1 MIWVLAAMAL
11 QVLGGVFALGLSK
24 RPARAGR
31 VGAGSLLLAGAV
43 SLPAVLGALFG
54 GSSEFVTA
62 PWPVPYGSLSVGLD
76 ALSALFLIP
85 IFVVPPLAA
94 VYGVRYLKDEEGHR
108 PIGASWFFF
117 ALLCASMAGVVISRN
132 GVLFLVS
139 WEVMSLASYFL
150 VTFQD
155 DDPGVREAGWTYLG
169 ATHLGTAFLLVF
181 FALIARSCGS
191 LDFDRFGALAHAGPG
206 VASALFVLALV
217 GFGTKAGLAPFHVW
231 LPEAHPAAPTHV
243 SAVMSGVMLKVG
255 IYGLFRTLVILGPG
269 PVWWGWTLVA
279 LGLASALLGAL
290 YAMAQGDLKRLLAYS
305 SVENVG
311 IIAVA
316 GGLGCLGSAA
326 GQPILAA
333 LGFSAALLHVLN
345 HSFFKSLLFL
355 GAGSVAHGAGTR
367 ELDRLGGLLKHMRW
381 TGNSFLAGAAAAVA
395 LPPLN
400 GFAGEFLLYL
410 GAFSAATTERA
421 PLAVPS
427 LLAVLGLALA
437 GGLAAAAF
445 LKAFGGAFLGEARSA
460 SAAGAHESAAGMLW
474 PMAVLATGCAA
485 AGLGA
490 PWIVGWLSTAVGQ
503 LANLDPGAVETSM
516 ERAVVVLSRMT
527 LGGATFVCGI
537 VLFALLRRALLKGK
551 SVSRGP
557 TWDCGYAAPTTR
569 MQYSPSSF
577 VQPLVDLFA
586 PFTGA
591 RSGGDA
597 VEGIFPRPG
606 SLRSSA
612 PDRVWKGL
620 YGPFFEQ
627 ASAVIHRLRFLQQG
641 RVQVYILYIA
651 IALLALLLWRVR

>member
-1 MIWVLAAMAL
+1 LVWILSAIAL
-11 QVLGGVFALGLSK
+11 QVLGGVLALALSK
-24 RPARAGR
+24 RPALAGK
-31 VGAGSLLLAGAV
+31 VCAGSLFLAGALA
-43 SLPAVLGALFG
+43 LPAVLSALLGG
-54 GSSEFVTA
+54 GSELVAA
-62 PWPVPYGSLSVGLD
+62 PWSVPYGSLSLGLD
-76 ALSALFLIP
+76 SLSALFLIP
-85 IFVVPPLAA
+85 IFLIPPLAA
-94 VYGVRYLKDEEGHR
+94 VYGVRYLREEEGRR

-117 ALLCASMAGVVISRN
+117 GLLCASMAGVVLSRN

-155 DDPGVREAGWTYLG
+155 DDPGVCDAGWTYLG

-181 FALIARSCGS
+181 FAVIARTCGS
-191 LDFDRFGALAHAGPG
+191 LDFDKFGPLAQAGPG
-206 VASALFVLALV
+206 LASALFVLALV

-231 LPEAHPAAPTHV
+231 LPEAHPAAPSHV

-269 PVWWGWTLVA
+269 PAWWGWVLVA
-279 LGLASALLGAL
+279 LGLTSALLGAL

-311 IIAVA
+311 IVA
-316 GGLGCLGSAA
+316 LAAGLGCLGSAA
-326 GQPILAA
+326 GQPTLAA

-367 ELDRLGGLLKHMRW
+367 ELDRLGGLLKRMRW
-381 TGNSFLAGAAAAVA
+381 TGTSFLMGSAAAVA

-427 LLAVLGLALA
+427 LLAVVGLALA
-437 GGLAAAAF
+437 GGLAAAVF
-445 LKAFGGAFLGEARSA
+445 LKAFGGAFLGEARTA
-460 SAAGAHESAAGMLW
+460 SAAGAHESPAPMLW
-474 PMAVLATGCAA
+474 PMAALAAGCAA

-527 LGGATFVCGI
+527 LGGAIFLGVA
-537 VLFALLRRALLKGK
+537 VLLVLLRRALLRGK
-551 SVSRGP
+551 SISRGP
-557 TWDCGYAAPTTR
+557 TWDCGYVAPTSR

-577 VQPLVDLFA
+577 VQPLVDLFSS
-586 PFTGA
+586 FTGA
-591 RSGGDA
+591 RPGGDP
-597 VEGIFPRPG
+597 VEGLFPRPG

-612 PDRVWKGL
+612 PDRVWQGL
-620 YGPFFEQ
+620 YGPFFKG
-627 ASAVIHRLRFLQQG
+627 ASAVIHRMRFLQQG

>member
-1 MIWVLAAMAL
+1 LVWVLAAIAL
-11 QVLGGVFALGLSK
+11 QVLGAVLALALWKRSALSGK
-24 RPARAGR
+24 

-43 SLPAVLGALFG
+43 ALPAVLRTLLGG
-54 GSSEFVTA
+54 GSELVTA
-62 PWPVPYGSLSVGLD
+62 PWSVPCGSLSLGLD
-76 ALSALFLIP
+76 PLSALFLIP
-85 IFVVPPLAA
+85 IFVIPPLAA
-94 VYGVRYLKDEEGHR
+94 VYGAGYLRGEEGRR
-108 PIGASWFFF
+108 PIGASWFFYG
-117 ALLCASMAGVVISRN
+117 LLCASMAGVVLSRN

-155 DDPGVREAGWTYLG
+155 DDPEVCEAGWTYLG
-169 ATHLGTAFLLVF
+169 ATHLGTAFLLVL
-181 FALIARSCGS
+181 FAVIARTCGS
-191 LDFDRFGALAHAGPG
+191 LDFDKFGALSQAGPG
-206 VASALFVLALV
+206 LASVLFVLALV

-231 LPEAHPAAPTHV
+231 LPEAHPAAPSHV

-269 PVWWGWTLVA
+269 PAWWGWVLVA

-311 IIAVA
+311 IVA
-316 GGLGCLGSAA
+316 LAAGLGCLGSAA
-326 GQPILAA
+326 GQPTLAA

-367 ELDRLGGLLKHMRW
+367 ELDRLGGLLKRMRW
-381 TGNSFLAGAAAAVA
+381 TGTSFLMGSAAAVA

-427 LLAVLGLALA
+427 LLAVVGLALV

-445 LKAFGGAFLGEARSA
+445 LKAFGGAFLGEARTE
-460 SAAGAHESAAGMLW
+460 SAAGAQESPSPMLW
-474 PMAVLATGCAA
+474 PMAVLAAACAA

-490 PWIVGWLSTAVGQ
+490 PWIVGWLSTAAGQ

-527 LGGATFVCGI
+527 FGGAIFLGVAVI
-537 VLFALLRRALLKGK
+537 LALLRRALLKGK
-551 SVSRGP
+551 SISRGP
-557 TWDCGYAAPTTR
+557 TWDCGYVAPTSR

-577 VQPLVDLFA
+577 VQPLVDLFSS
-586 PFTGA
+586 FTGA
-591 RSGGDA
+591 RSAGDPG
-597 VEGIFPRPG
+597 EGLFPRTA

-612 PDRVWKGL
+612 PDRVWRGV
-620 YGPFFEQ
+620 YGPFFKG
-627 ASAVIHRLRFLQQG
+627 ASAVIHRMRFLQQG